1 MPESKKVV
9 IKLDVHDDDDKRKV
23 LKAVSGLSGIES
35 LAMDMKEQKLTVI
48 GDVDPVDIVGKL
60 KKWHTNI
67 LTFGPAKEPD
77 KKAAQEKKTDAE
89 TKDDKA
95 EQEEKKKEKEQQERS
110 DAFRK
115 YMEATCGVYNP
126 YQYPYSYPTQRICL
140 HPVEDD
146 PTGCVIC

>member
-67 LTFGPAKEPD
+67 LTVGPAKEPD
-77 KKAAQEKKTDAE
+77 KKAEPEKKE
-89 TKDDKA
+89 KKDDKT
-95 EQEEKKKEKEQQERS
+95 EEEKKKEKEQQERLE
-110 DAFRK
+110 AFRK
-115 YMEATCGVYNP
+115 YMEATCGGYNP

>member
-67 LTFGPAKEPD
+67 LTVGPAKEPD
-77 KKAAQEKKTDAE
+77 KKPAPEKKTDAE

-95 EQEEKKKEKEQQERS
+95 EQEEKKEKEQQERL

-115 YMEATCGVYNP
+115 YMEATCGGYN
-126 YQYPYSYPTQRICL
+126 PYSYPTQRICL